1 MYITILSP
9 LHQVHRSQAKKSLAS
24 WLRRSKLWPFTA
36 DTCGSASLLYVSMT
50 LLKRQKWNERHQP
63 EMPQEGAEMLLFH
76 KTQLLP
82 TPSTTQRRRQCW
94 IERRI
99 VVLCAD
105 RQETLQ
111 GVKKKRKK
119 KRKSPENHCCSP
131 RKISSAL
138 RYSVAISCL
147 TTAASSN
154 HGSVESLCTYS
165 LFFSRLASNHS
176 TKFFFSMLSIVR
188 L

>member
-1 MYITILSP
+1 MKVFLFSYADSVITNSCPKTSLQKLNIWNLIPP
-9 LHQVHRSQAKKSLAS
+9 LGTRLCLYFLFCQSHLWFFLFFRSQAKKSLAS

-50 LLKRQKWNERHQP
+50 LLKRQKWEERHQP
-63 EMPQEGAEMLLFH
+63 EMPQEGAEMLHFH

-82 TPSTTQRRRQCW
+82 TPSTKQRRRQCW

-111 GVKKKRKK
+111 GVKKKRK
-119 KRKSPENHCCSP
+119 ENP
-131 RKISSAL
+131 QRI
-138 RYSVAISCL
+138 
-147 TTAASSN
+147 TAAVQ
-154 HGSVESLCTYS
+154 GKYPQLYII
-165 LFFSRLASNHS
+165 L
-176 TKFFFSMLSIVR
+176 
-188 L
+188 